1 MRGIKGE
8 FIRKWQHIPL
18 ASAKAAASLSP
29 EKLALQEEID
39 PILLKEI
46 LRD

>member
-8 FIRKWQHIPL
+8 FIRKWQTFL
-18 ASAKAAASLSP
+18 LVSAKAAASLSL

-39 PILLKEI
+39 PSSYNGL
-46 LRD
+46 